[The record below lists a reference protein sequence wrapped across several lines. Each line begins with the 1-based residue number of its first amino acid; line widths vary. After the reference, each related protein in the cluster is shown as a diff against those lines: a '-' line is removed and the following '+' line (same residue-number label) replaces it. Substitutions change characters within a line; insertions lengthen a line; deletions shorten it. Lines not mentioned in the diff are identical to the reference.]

1 MREIPIF
8 YATTEGQTRR
18 IAEHLA
24 AAFRQQ
30 GFDSGSIDLSS
41 PEAAHVDWTRVR
53 AVLLGASLHGGKH
66 QRQAG
71 AFARAHR
78 EALNARQSAFF
89 SVSLSAGSSN
99 RSEVEAVA
107 VLAQSFA
114 AETGWRPSQVVC
126 FPGRLAYTR
135 YGWLKRLVMRRI
147 ARKEGGPTDMTRD
160 HELTRWPDVTR
171 LAVDMG
177 RTLRRDFPILGHV
190 RV

>member
-1 MREIPIF
+1 MWEVPIF

-30 GFDSGSIDLSS
+30 GFDSGSVDLSS

-78 EALNARQSAFF
+78 EALNARPSAFF
-89 SVSLSAGSSN
+89 SVSLSAASSN
-99 RSEVEAVA
+99 PREVEAA
-107 VLAQSFA
+107 AALAHSFT

-147 ARKEGGPTDMTRD
+147 ARKEGAPTDTTKD
-160 HELTRWPDVTR
+160 HELTRWPDVTC
-171 LAVDMG
+171 LAVDVG
-177 RTLRRDFPILGHV
+177 RTIRRDFPILGHV